1 MTRRA
6 PKRPLVVMVA
16 LLVSPAVMTG
26 EVRAQQPLLSSSGLS
41 TSPTGQFV
49 QFTTPVVQDSLRIR
63 SIQQAVVPLVMRATL
78 PARWNL
84 EVAGG
89 YTVARVETGSA
100 NAPGQLELAGP
111 TDTRLRLYGPVI
123 RDLLQINVAINAP
136 TGLVQLDAEQFAV
149 MRVVAAPALA
159 MPAPVLGGGLGGTV
173 GLAAARKLGEWALG
187 AGFSQE
193 IRTRFT
199 PVEAA
204 LIGTVSTARLTPA
217 SVTRSS
223 AAASRIVGRHQFSV
237 VAGLDSYG
245 SDLVEATIANRTESI
260 RYRLGATRSIAGN
273 WHASNLVVRS
283 VDVTGSLRQRGAF
296 RDGKGQPAVGSDG
309 LFADANVR
317 LAMGSPRRTGIELTG
332 HLRNQSGLDID
343 PTVATAGV
351 LAVGGGAAL
360 RLPVGSIVWR
370 LAAQAERGTLN
381 TGLQRAPFRAASL
394 TLSIGPRTR

>member
-1 MTRRA
+1 MTRLAAFR
-6 PKRPLVVMVA
+6 RIFIIVG
-16 LLVSPAVMTG
+16 LLGSPAGTTSVLH
-26 EVRAQQPLLSSSGLS
+26 AQQPLLGTGGLS
-41 TSPTGQFV
+41 VSPTGQLV
-49 QFTTPVVQDSLRIR
+49 QFTTPVVQDSLLIR
-63 SIQQAVVPLVMRATL
+63 SIQQAVVPLVFQAML

-89 YTVARVETGSA
+89 YTVARLGTGPAS
-100 NAPGQLELAGP
+100 APGQLELAGP
-111 TDTRLRLYGPVI
+111 TDTRLRLYGPVV
-123 RDLLQINVAINAP
+123 RDFLQVNVAINAP

-149 MRVVAAPALA
+149 MRVVAAPALG

-204 LIGTVSTARLTPA
+204 LVGTVSNARLTPA

-223 AAASRIVGRHQFSV
+223 AVASRIMGRHQFSV

-260 RYRLGATRSIAGN
+260 RYRLGATRSVAAQ
-273 WHASNLVVRS
+273 WHASNLLVRS

-309 LFADANVR
+309 MFADANVR
-317 LAMGSPRRTGIELTG
+317 LAMGSPRRTGLELTG
-332 HLRNQSGLDID
+332 HMRSQSGLDID

-351 LAVGGGAAL
+351 LSMGGGAAL
-360 RLPVGSIVWR
+360 RLPVGGVIWR
-370 LAAQAERGTLN
+370 IAAQAERGTLN

-394 TLSIGPRTR
+394 TLSLGPRTR